1 MCVSLGSLYMCNAC
15 VLRVY
20 MCVCV
25 HVLQI
30 TTVSLSV
37 KLSFLYFSFCSPFHS
52 PLPSLS
58 LPLYIRVFR
67 NNLSRIHLNSISRAL
82 ANRISRGDRVSPK
95 KKKKKDRYRKSN
107 EKKMMKEEKNEKS
120 RSPTTDKYI
129 FTAIIYTHT
138 CRSSHPC
145 RYFAFFLPSAPLP
158 TPSRSR
164 RSFLPL
170 RFSYF
175 PSLSSRTSILIETL
189 SIPLACYQFLQLALR
204 SVLPLP
210 TLFVRFLKSTLKFT

>member
-20 MCVCV
+20 MCGCV

-37 KLSFLYFSFCSPFHS
+37 KLSFLYFSLCSPFHS

-58 LPLYIRVFR
+58 TSVYSEIIYRVYIWTAFRVH
-67 NNLSRIHLNSISRAL
+67 SRIVSRA
-82 ANRISRGDRVSPK
+82 ATECPRKKK
-95 KKKKKDRYRKSN
+95 KKKKKDRYRKSD

-138 CRSSHPC
+138 CRSSHPSC
-145 RYFAFFLPSAPLP
+145 RYFAFLLPSAPLP

-164 RSFLPL
+164 RSFLPFH
-170 RFSYF
+170 FSYF
-175 PSLSSRTSILIETL
+175 LSLSPRTSILIETP

-204 SVLPLP
+204 SVLSLP

>member
-37 KLSFLYFSFCSPFHS
+37 KLSFLYFSLC
-52 PLPSLS
+52 SLS
-58 LPLYIRVFR
+58 TFPFPPFPSFSTSVYSEIIYRVYM
-67 NNLSRIHLNSISRAL
+67 NSISRAL
-82 ANRISRGDRVSPK
+82 TNRISRGDRVSPK
-95 KKKKKDRYRKSN
+95 KKKGKKTGTAKVT
-107 EKKMMKEEKNEKS
+107 EKKWWKKKRTKKVDPRRPINIYLP
-120 RSPTTDKYI
+120 RLYIHIHVALPTP
-129 FTAIIYTHT
+129 
-138 CRSSHPC
+138 SC
-145 RYFAFFLPSAPLP
+145 RYFLLPSGPLP

-164 RSFLPL
+164 HSFLPL
-170 RFSYF
+170 RFFYF
-175 PSLSSRTSILIETL
+175 ASLSPRTSILIETP

-204 SVLPLP
+204 SVLPLSS
-210 TLFVRFLKSTLKFT
+210 LFIRFLKSTLKFT